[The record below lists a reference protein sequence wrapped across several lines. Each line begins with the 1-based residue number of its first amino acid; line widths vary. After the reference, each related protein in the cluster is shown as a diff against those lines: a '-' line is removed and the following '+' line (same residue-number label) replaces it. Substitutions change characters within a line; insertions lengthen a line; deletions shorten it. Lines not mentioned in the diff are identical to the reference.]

1 MPVPY
6 RTMTIIAAFL
16 VNAGLNFALGLLV
29 ARFLGPDEFGRYA
42 VAMAVAVV
50 INTAF
55 FEWLRLSTTRFYS
68 DERHAGEP
76 GLRATIELGYAA
88 VSLAL
93 CAIVGAAWAADVELG
108 MPAALLAAATAAAI
122 RLALLDRR
130 RPPGRPG

>member
-1 MPVPY
+1 
-6 RTMTIIAAFL
+6 MTIIAAFL
-16 VNAGLNFALGLLV
+16 ANAGLNFALGLLV

-68 DERHAGEP
+68 DERHSSEP

-88 VSLAL
+88 VSLSAPSS
-93 CAIVGAAWAADVELG
+93 A
-108 MPAALLAAATAAAI
+108 
-122 RLALLDRR
+122 RR
-130 RPPGRPG
+130 GQPTSSSACRRRSLRPQRPPG

>member
-1 MPVPY
+1 MK
-6 RTMTIIAAFL
+6 IIAAFL

-68 DERHAGEP
+68 GEPHAGE
-76 GLRATIELGYAA
+76 RAA
-88 VSLAL
+88 VVEQGHPDPGGRRGRKERCRHAELD
-93 CAIVGAAWAADVELG
+93 VG
-108 MPAALLAAATAAAI
+108 
-122 RLALLDRR
+122 
-130 RPPGRPG
+130 